1 MLKPYA
7 ELFPKLLKTVSS
19 AVSMVS
25 SMEKTSDFNKDLKDI
40 KINDKTIQTEAG
52 MLLQRISN
60 TPILELKNIMSK
72 NILLSLIQTIYEEK
86 RKENLPDTNFCDFV
100 FVFLVKKFTSLA
112 KNYYEHLLSSCRKYK
127 FFARIRVFARFLG
140 LYEPFNEE
148 DLKFYLKSFDILS
161 KPGLNPTQTTS
172 EPLEINTIPYVKC
185 IECIKHYEQTF
196 SRTEMLMLRMK
207 LDEMKK
213 PHKTNRLGI
222 VDIDEFLEKI
232 VEINKEFKKSTKN
245 FLKTIYEAADLNN
258 DGHLQYK
265 EFELLL
271 RFLSRFKFNKP
282 KTLKFFEEF
291 SENFLS
297 EKNQLKAIS
306 FENFCQMNKIHKLFL
321 PSCAK
326 NVVMEDKKVLE
337 KLEKIHKKLENF
349 LDLVF
354 WRFRECHAWDSQLD
368 QLVSLINSIKEKIEN
383 KSNPKTA
390 LLAYKLI
397 DFESKR
403 EIVEER
409 LFELLP
415 NFCLGLL

>member
-1 MLKPYA
+1 
-7 ELFPKLLKTVSS
+7 
-19 AVSMVS
+19 
-25 SMEKTSDFNKDLKDI
+25 
-40 KINDKTIQTEAG
+40 
-52 MLLQRISN
+52 
-60 TPILELKNIMSK
+60 
-72 NILLSLIQTIYEEK
+72 
-86 RKENLPDTNFCDFV
+86 
-100 FVFLVKKFTSLA
+100 
-112 KNYYEHLLSSCRKYK
+112 
-127 FFARIRVFARFLG
+127 
-140 LYEPFNEE
+140 
-148 DLKFYLKSFDILS
+148 
-161 KPGLNPTQTTS
+161 
-172 EPLEINTIPYVKC
+172 
-185 IECIKHYEQTF
+185 
-196 SRTEMLMLRMK
+196 MLMLRMK

-354 WRFRECHAWDSQLD
+354 
-368 QLVSLINSIKEKIEN
+368 
-383 KSNPKTA
+383 
-390 LLAYKLI
+390 
-397 DFESKR
+397 
-403 EIVEER
+403 
-409 LFELLP
+409 
-415 NFCLGLL
+415 